1 VEVERPKPAP
11 LFPDD
16 AAEPVPQPE
25 PRVSPG
31 GAALV
36 LFAFTL
42 PITAAWEPLAWAVG
56 VVGALVVLA
65 LVIGWPLVYAAEKV
79 IVPPED

>member
-16 AAEPVPQPE
+16 APQPE
-25 PRVSPG
+25 PRVSPWR
-31 GAALV
+31 AAAV

-42 PITAAWEPLAWAVG
+42 PITAAWEPLAWVVA
-56 VVGALVVLA
+56 VVGALVLLVLM
-65 LVIGWPLVYAAEKV
+65 IGWPTLYAAER
-79 IVPPED
+79 IVTPRR